1 MCMPFREDV
10 YEKLKINLPAYKV
23 YESFASAEGASGR
36 KIGHFLSD
44 ARKKCPKYTLYYIHA
59 KEKTYENHPL
69 KIDLFCARP
78 LRTKY
83 MKASRARTLERKKNW
98 TLLTR
103 LHTPYVRQRELLR
116 KSPTQN
122 HPFLGAAP
130 AYKVQQSRERRRR
143 KRKKNHGF

>member
-23 YESFASAEGASGR
+23 YKSFASAEGASGR

-44 ARKKCPKYTLYYIHA
+44 ARKKCSKYTLYYIHA
-59 KEKTYENHPL
+59 KEN
-69 KIDLFCARP
+69 DLFWARP

-143 KRKKNHGF
+143 KREKNHRL